1 MIDAV
6 AEVRSVTAKVK
17 VAADAVEP
25 VNDRPEN
32 VATPAT
38 AATLVVPDNVPL
50 PAVTLT
56 VLVALVTVL
65 LFASAIRT
73 TGCVDSAEPDAPATG
88 DVDTNTFVA
97 VPGLPVAV
105 NVTGEPDSDPDV
117 VVRVFAPAVVPSVHE
132 VTAATPDAFVV
143 ADPPT
148 TDPPPMAT
156 ANVTDTLGT
165 ALPAASVTNT
175 LGAVDTAAPAVAD

>member
-6 AEVRSVTAKVK
+6 AEVRLVTANVK

-32 VATPAT
+32 VATPDT

-73 TGCVDSAEPDAPATG
+73 TGCVDNTAPDAPATG
-88 DVDTNTFVA
+88 CVA
-97 VPGLPVAV
+97 TTSLLAAPAVPVAV

-117 VVRVFAPAVVPSVHE
+117 AVSVGRRRVGL
-132 VTAATPDAFVV
+132 TATGRHRKQASIRPPQMWGLTTTPGRQQ
-143 ADPPT
+143 T
-148 TDPPPMAT
+148 
-156 ANVTDTLGT
+156 
-165 ALPAASVTNT
+165 
-175 LGAVDTAAPAVAD
+175 